1 MIATNL
7 CRKKRICF
15 CILNVFV
22 LLHMVKKCFFLKIK
36 YLINSIAIRI
46 GLIEN
51 IVNEQTKEPNLIAA
65 FSLVIY
71 FLLRRQMTR
80 LFDIGD
86 DYAC

>member
-1 MIATNL
+1 
-7 CRKKRICF
+7 
-15 CILNVFV
+15 
-22 LLHMVKKCFFLKIK
+22 MVKKCFFLKIK